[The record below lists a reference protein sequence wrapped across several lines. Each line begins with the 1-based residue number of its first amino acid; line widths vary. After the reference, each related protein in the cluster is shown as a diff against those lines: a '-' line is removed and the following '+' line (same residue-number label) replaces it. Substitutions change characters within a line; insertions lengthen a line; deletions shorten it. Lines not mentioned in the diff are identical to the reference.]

1 MTQRKIIHT
10 SKAPEAI
17 GPYSQAIDTGDV
29 VYVSGQIPLDPA
41 TGSFAGDD
49 VSTQTKQVMENV
61 KAIVEASGSSMN
73 KVIKCS
79 IFLADMGDFQT
90 VNEIYGS
97 YFGDEPPAREA
108 IAVKTLPK
116 NAKVEVSCITGK

>member
-1 MTQRKIIHT
+1 MTRRKVIHT
-10 SKAPEAI
+10 PNAPEAI

-29 VYVSGQIPLDPA
+29 IYVSGQIPIDPK
-41 TGSFAGDD
+41 TGAFAGEDI
-49 VSTQTKQVMENV
+49 STQTRQVMENV
-61 KAIVEASGSSMN
+61 KAIVEAAGSSMDR
-73 KVIKCS
+73 VIKCS

-116 NAKVEVSCITGK
+116 NARVEVSCITGK